1 MRPGPDYGR
10 CLQPLG
16 SRRTRSIGFCG
27 RRWERQHF
35 GEYLDGTCSFA
46 EQRHRRLRSLLA
58 ALDSVSEAADLDE
71 LFALHDRH
79 AEVARH
85 LFDDVG
91 PALRDLRRH
100 RRHLRLGVLT
110 NGNGPQRRAKL
121 RQVGLGQALDVVV
134 ASSELGVAKPAA
146 AAFLEACDRL
156 GTVPSAT
163 IHVGDNLRIDAEG
176 PTVAGLVAVW
186 LQRDRQ
192 SAGGVRLAIA
202 SLRQLP
208 RLLADITVAR

>member
-1 MRPGPDYGR
+1 M
-10 CLQPLG
+10 
-16 SRRTRSIGFCG
+16 
-27 RRWERQHF
+27 
-35 GEYLDGTCSFA
+35 
-46 EQRHRRLRSLLA
+46 
-58 ALDSVSEAADLDE
+58 
-71 LFALHDRH
+71 
-79 AEVARH
+79 
-85 LFDDVG
+85 
-91 PALRDLRRH
+91 
-100 RRHLRLGVLT
+100 
-110 NGNGPQRRAKL
+110 
-121 RQVGLGQALDVVV
+121 
-134 ASSELGVAKPAA
+134 AKPAA

-156 GTVPSAT
+156 GTVPGAT